1 VANGCTGTYLARN
14 PRATPLYRLFEH
26 HFEEV
31 RGQWED
37 RFERQYGFWRGFV
50 DEQVLR
56 YLDCGLFENG
66 FARVRCPDC
75 AEEYLLAFSCKT
87 RELCPSC
94 AAKRSAATAALL
106 AEEVLEEVAHAQ
118 WVFVIPKMLR
128 PYFLH
133 HRELLGGL
141 ARAAWETALE
151 LMIAAVGDETFRPG
165 MVAVVQTAGDLG
177 NWQPHVHTMVSRGGW
192 TRDWEWVPV
201 PFVDER
207 SAELLF
213 RHKVMRLLQGKGL
226 LSEER
231 TELLL
236 SWRHTGFSVHNQV
249 RVEPEDQPAVER
261 LARYIMRPPISL
273 ERMRW
278 DGEGEVRY
286 RRKCGHENAG
296 LNQREVETF
305 DPAEF
310 LARVVMHIPEPRR
323 HLVRY
328 YGAYSNVSR
337 GKRRLREEAA
347 GSACLS
353 GEGQSPSVPA
363 EKDQGPDARALR
375 RSWAQLIRRI
385 YEVDPL
391 LCPSCGSEMKVIAF
405 IIDHAVVD
413 KILRHLEPTW
423 TEQSR
428 GPPGECDRPEASV
441 S

>member
-1 VANGCTGTYLARN
+1 VK
-14 PRATPLYRLFEH
+14 
-26 HFEEV
+26 
-31 RGQWED
+31 GQWEEC
-37 RFERQYGFWRGFV
+37 FERRYGFWRGFV

-66 FARVRCPDC
+66 FARILCPDC

-106 AEEVLEEVAHAQ
+106 AEDVLEEVGHAQ

-133 HRELLGGL
+133 HRELLGEL
-141 ARAAWETALE
+141 SRAAWETVLE
-151 LMIAAVGDETFRPG
+151 LMIDAVGDEEIRPG
-165 MVAVVQTAGDLG
+165 MVAVVQTAGDRG
-177 NWQPHVHTMVSRGGW
+177 NFHPHVHALVSRGGW
-192 TRDWEWVPV
+192 TRDGKWTPV
-201 PFVDER
+201 PYVDEH

-213 RHKVMRLLQGKGL
+213 RHKVMRLLQDEGL

-231 TELLL
+231 SEPLL
-236 SWRHTGFSVHNQV
+236 SWRHTGFSVHN
-249 RVEPEDQPAVER
+249 RVYVESEDQPAVER

-278 DGEGEVRY
+278 DGVGEVRY
-286 RRKCGHENAG
+286 RRKRGHESSG
-296 LNQREVETF
+296 SEGREVETF
-305 DPAEF
+305 DPLEF
-310 LARVVMHIPEPRR
+310 LARVIMHIPEPRR

-347 GSACLS
+347 GSACS
-353 GEGQSPSVPA
+353 PGEGHSPSTRA
-363 EKDQGPDARALR
+363 KKDQGPAARALR
-375 RSWAQLIRRI
+375 RSWAKLIKRI

-391 LCPSCGSEMKVIAF
+391 VCPKCGSEMKVVAF
-405 IIDHAVVD
+405 IIDHVVVD
-413 KILRHLEPTW
+413 KILRHLERV
-423 TEQSR
+423 EVGLAR
-428 GPPGECDRPEASV
+428 GPPQNAVIPSV
-441 S
+441 

>member
-1 VANGCTGTYLARN
+1 M
-14 PRATPLYRLFEH
+14 
-26 HFEEV
+26 
-31 RGQWED
+31 
-37 RFERQYGFWRGFV
+37 
-50 DEQVLR
+50 
-56 YLDCGLFENG
+56 
-66 FARVRCPDC
+66 
-75 AEEYLLAFSCKT
+75 
-87 RELCPSC
+87 
-94 AAKRSAATAALL
+94 
-106 AEEVLEEVAHAQ
+106 LEEVAHAQ

-141 ARAAWETALE
+141 SRAAWETVLE
-151 LMIAAVGDETFRPG
+151 LMIAAVGDVKFRPG
-165 MVAVVQTAGDLG
+165 MVVVVQTAGDVG
-177 NWQPHVHTMVSRGGW
+177 NWHPHVHAMVSRGGW
-192 TRDWEWVPV
+192 SAEGEWAPV
-201 PFVDER
+201 PYVDEH

-213 RHKVMRLLQGKGL
+213 RHKVMRLLQDEGP

-231 TELLL
+231 TKLLL

-249 RVEPEDQPAVER
+249 RVEPEDQSAVER

-278 DGEGEVRY
+278 DGVGEVRY
-286 RRKCGHENAG
+286 RRKGGHEDPVLHRNP
-296 LNQREVETF
+296 VETF

-310 LARVVMHIPEPRR
+310 LAHVIMRIPEPRR

-337 GKRRLREEAA
+337 GKRRRQEEGSRNSRRGGRAGGSPDRKRE
-347 GSACLS
+347 G
-353 GEGQSPSVPA
+353 
-363 EKDQGPDARALR
+363 GPNARAMR
-375 RSWAQLIRRI
+375 RSWAQLIKLI

-413 KILRHLEPTW
+413 KILRHLKRRAEKGK
-423 TEQSR
+423 QR
-428 GPPGECDRPEASV
+428 GPPGRSELAAV

>member
-1 VANGCTGTYLARN
+1 VK
-14 PRATPLYRLFEH
+14 
-26 HFEEV
+26 
-31 RGQWED
+31 GQWEE
-37 RFERQYGFWRGFV
+37 RFERRCGFWRGSV
-50 DEQVLR
+50 DEQVGR
-56 YLDCGLFENG
+56 YLDCGLYENG
-66 FARVRCPDC
+66 FARIRCPDC

-106 AEEVLEEVAHAQ
+106 AEDVLEEVAHAQ

-141 ARAAWETALE
+141 ARAAWETVRE
-151 LMIAAVGDETFRPG
+151 LMIAAVDDETFRPG
-165 MVAVVQTAGDLG
+165 MVAVVQTAGDMG
-177 NWQPHVHTMVSRGGW
+177 NWHPHTHAMVSRGGW
-192 TRDWEWVPV
+192 TRDWQWVPV
-201 PFVDER
+201 PYVDER

-213 RHKVMRLLQGKGL
+213 RHKVMRLLQDEGL
-226 LSEER
+226 LTEER
-231 TELLL
+231 TQLLL
-236 SWRHTGFSVHNQV
+236 SWRHTGFSVHNRV

-273 ERMRW
+273 ERMAW
-278 DGEGEVRY
+278 DGVGEVSY
-286 RRKCGHENAG
+286 RRKRGHEGTG
-296 LNQREVETF
+296 LPVELIETF

-310 LARVVMHIPEPRR
+310 LARVIMHIPEPRR

-347 GSACLS
+347 CPS
-353 GEGQSPSVPA
+353 GEGHAPSVRGKKDLDPA
-363 EKDQGPDARALR
+363 ARALR
-375 RSWAQLIRRI
+375 RSWAQLIKRI

-391 LCPSCGSEMKVIAF
+391 VCPSCGSEMKVIAF
-405 IIDHAVVD
+405 ITDHAVVD
-413 KILRHLEPTW
+413 KILRHLRRTDDA
-423 TEQSR
+423 R
-428 GPPGECDRPEASV
+428 GRDPPQETGLSAV